1 MLEMHRAGAVNLAQ
15 AEESCVV
22 FGMPAEAIKLG
33 GVDRVLPLDRMA
45 AEIVRP
51 APPFARASLLL
62 KVLGNAALGAA

>member
-1 MLEMHRAGAVNLAQ
+1 MLEMHR
-15 AEESCVV
+15 
-22 FGMPAEAIKLG
+22 
-33 GVDRVLPLDRMA
+33 VDRVLPLDRMA